1 MNDIIPMFI
10 TITKPNV
17 PKYETNTFICNNL
30 EDVYNKLIVNFK
42 KSIDKNIDYPSDV
55 DDFVTNF
62 WYNENAMDNEFFDYN
77 IFYENKWQKPWTLQ
91 ELYDNAI
98 NIIIQVDIQNSIYNN
113 RNYYDYCSDSED
125 EKIDK

>member
-17 PKYETNTFICNNL
+17 PKYETTTIICLNL